1 METKSSTAKFELES
15 ADCQQESSVLGQT
28 SVRNSFL
35 DVTNISIP
43 EVRSH
48 PSSFRLSPIDC
59 SSSENNFKYSECSQ
73 FFNPLY
79 LASPKRSHSSQITNA
94 TLNKRYSSVSSGSNS
109 FGGFIKTKQLQ
120 LKHTQRRPVSKKFDV
135 LKNMLEMRTSSDSSS
150 GKLYNLLPI
159 TRRSETSS
167 KYCDIAKCRGDNE
180 VEIENVKNEFS
191 FRIHLQDT
199 SCKSMISSSLPSTS
213 ALNKLE
219 SRYKK
224 RHILEE
230 VGDTGSAK
238 KMKEDEPMEESFEGM
253 DIDMAESF
261 RNDQYRANE
270 NVKDEYNLSG
280 SESSKENISI
290 SPACHRSHSSNFLGI
305 SEIKKSGSTPFFLEV
320 QYELDIIKNPDVPSS
335 AFACISAKTLAEL
348 LMSMTMEQFLQRFI
362 LIDCRYPFEFLGGHI
377 RGAYNLF
384 DPAAVEAAFYPNNIE
399 QRAQLMT
406 KKLIFYCEFSQKRAP
421 SIAYEL
427 RALDR
432 KLNVGRYP
440 MVDYPEMYLLQYGYS
455 SFYLRYNEVPNLLEP
470 NGYVK
475 MNDTEHLDELRNYKF
490 HRIRTVATVYHT
502 LARDRSNKQSREE
515 LNMSTTEVDPIMTTP
530 PPCGLLPKRLFLN
543 SPESPSHFPITPKSR
558 PVEDR
563 RRGAV
568 SRSVCRR
575 LFDEAEFRKNDPTP
589 GLGTRDTL

>member
-159 TRRSETSS
+159 TR
-167 KYCDIAKCRGDNE
+167 
-180 VEIENVKNEFS
+180 